1 MSSML
6 DVSSTSSPLVRR
18 TMLSAAFTFPVPLRP
33 ATNELRPAMFFIHIK
48 VEPLLYLSLSLIAEI
63 GLQTVDLRPQPGA
76 AFLSC
81 FVPPLEA
88 LRRPV
93 RKNSA
98 KLDAPA
104 CLLPG
109 IVIKYMVSV

>member
-1 MSSML
+1 M
-6 DVSSTSSPLVRR
+6 
-18 TMLSAAFTFPVPLRP
+18 SAAFTFPVPLRP

-88 LRRPV
+88 LL

>member
-1 MSSML
+1 
-6 DVSSTSSPLVRR
+6 
-18 TMLSAAFTFPVPLRP
+18 
-33 ATNELRPAMFFIHIK
+33 MFFIHIK
-48 VEPLLYLSLSLIAEI
+48 MEPLLYLSLSLIEEI